1 MDHICKFIEEYR
13 ESKASKVEVIFDEDI
28 WMLKQSTFAIDQ
40 DVRVGEADYI
50 GELLVS
56 SAVKISFCPF
66 CGKRLQLLS

>member
-1 MDHICKFIEEYR
+1 MDHICKFIEDYQKSE
-13 ESKASKVEVIFDEDI
+13 ASKVEVIFDEDI
-28 WMLKQSTFAIDQ
+28 WMLKQSAFAIDQ

-50 GELLVS
+50 GELLSS